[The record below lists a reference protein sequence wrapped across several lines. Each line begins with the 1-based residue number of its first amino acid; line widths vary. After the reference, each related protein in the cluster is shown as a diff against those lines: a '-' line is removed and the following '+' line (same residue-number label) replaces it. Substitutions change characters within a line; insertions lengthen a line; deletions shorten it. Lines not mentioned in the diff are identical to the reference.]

1 MAFTDA
7 ERMVV
12 GNPTKKTDADKA
24 FANTEFN
31 RDNANTDHDFDI
43 STGNGKH
50 KQVRIDTTAAFS
62 APVGEAK
69 AYFNTGDGFVITSTG
84 STNVFVVMSSAG
96 AARVVVDTSGNVGIG
111 TASPASLLDVLGSN
125 IVTTIRSAS
134 DQTNQGWAGAFSVEL
149 SNTGTTDN
157 NWNGIV
163 FTDTLGGGAL
173 AGIQIKNISHAN
185 NYGEIHLA
193 TRGAGGYASRLVID
207 SSGNVGIGT
216 ASPASLLDVS
226 HTGNATAA
234 RITNQSTATA
244 IWMGTFH
251 TTTQRT
257 YLGHQNS
264 TGGGLVTSG
273 IANAGVFRADAG
285 MHLSAGS
292 AATTGVTI
300 DSTGKVGIGTVS
312 PTDLLTVSEAAAS
325 ADVTIERTSTYT
337 GTNTLGSLFFS
348 YATDVVASI
357 QAVRNGAD
365 DAADLYFGTQS
376 ASGGNTTRMRIRTD
390 GDIDL
395 GVAALA
401 TTAVAGFANIP
412 SCAGTPTG
420 VPTPTT
426 GLVSMVYDSTNNKL
440 YIHDGAWTAIS

>member
-96 AARVVVDTSGNVGIG
+96 AARVVVDT
-111 TASPASLLDVLGSN
+111 
-125 IVTTIRSAS
+125 
-134 DQTNQGWAGAFSVEL
+134 
-149 SNTGTTDN
+149 
-157 NWNGIV
+157 
-163 FTDTLGGGAL
+163 
-173 AGIQIKNISHAN
+173 
-185 NYGEIHLA
+185 
-193 TRGAGGYASRLVID
+193 
-207 SSGNVGIGT
+207 SGNVGIGT

-376 ASGGNTTRMRIRTD
+376 ASGGNTTRMRSRTD